1 MKKVNIAIIGA
12 GRAAQLHLDA
22 YKKVYGIQVDIRGIY
37 DTDIKRAS
45 SLSEKY
51 RIEGSFGDIEEVL
64 NDERIDVIDICTP
77 PFTHKDLIISAFEH
91 DKHVI
96 CEKPLCGFFGEGS
109 TDGKIMYASVQN
121 ELKQIE
127 EAIKKTKKK
136 FFYAENFIYAPAIQK
151 AAEIIQNKKSK
162 ILFAKGEESLAGSS
176 SAVANL
182 WNKTGGGSLIRVGCH
197 PLSAILYLKRLNKK
211 GIRVTDVKA
220 DISCVTSSL
229 SKKQHRFIKAM
240 PFDVEDTAV
249 VTISFSDDSKALV
262 IATDTRLGGSKN
274 YVELYCNDTFMECN
288 LTLNDM
294 MSTYF
299 LDEEGLENVEI
310 SEMLQ
315 TKTGWNHPFIEDD
328 VVRGYT
334 NEMQDFMEC
343 IVSGREPLSNFQL
356 AYDTAKITYAAYVA
370 GETGEKVSL
379 M

>member
-1 MKKVNIAIIGA
+1 MKKVTIAIIGA

-22 YKKVYGIQVDIRGIY
+22 YKKVYGIEVYIKGIFDTNKERAESLSRQYDIRSYFESIQQ
-37 DTDIKRAS
+37 I
-45 SLSEKY
+45 LS
-51 RIEGSFGDIEEVL
+51 DEE
-64 NDERIDVIDICTP
+64 IDVIDICTP
-77 PFTHKDLIISAFEH
+77 PFTHKELVIQTLQAN
-91 DKHVI
+91 KHVI
-96 CEKPLCGFFGEGS
+96 CEKPLCGYFGEGS
-109 TDGKIMYASVQN
+109 DDGNKKYEVVKKDLH
-121 ELKQIE
+121 EIE
-127 EAIKKTKKK
+127 EVINKTKKR
-136 FFYAENFIYAPAIQK
+136 FFYAENFIYAPAIIK
-151 AAEIIQNKKSK
+151 AAEIIKNKKSK

-197 PLSAILYLKRLNKK
+197 PLSAILYLKRLNNKNIK
-211 GIRVTDVKA
+211 VTNVKA
-220 DISCVTSSL
+220 DISCVTNTL
-229 SKKQHRFIKAM
+229 TKKQHRFIKAR
-240 PFDVEDTAV
+240 PVDVEDTAV
-249 VTISFSDDSKALV
+249 VTVSFSDNSKALI
-262 IATDTRLGGSKN
+262 IACDTRLGGSKN

-343 IVSGREPLSNFQL
+343 IAYNRKPRSDFQIARDTIDVIYR
-356 AYDTAKITYAAYVA
+356 AYAQ
-370 GETGEKVSL
+370 E
-379 M
+379 